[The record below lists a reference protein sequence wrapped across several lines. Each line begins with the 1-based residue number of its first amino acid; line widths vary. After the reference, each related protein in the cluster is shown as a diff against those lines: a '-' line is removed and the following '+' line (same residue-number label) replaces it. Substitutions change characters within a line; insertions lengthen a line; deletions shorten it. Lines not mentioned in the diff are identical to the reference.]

1 MPFLLKAQ
9 WIQNMY
15 EFFKALHILGMIL
28 MVGNVTV
35 TAFWKVFADR
45 TCKTQ
50 IVAFAQWLVTVTDFT
65 FTLGGGFLMIVGG
78 YGAAF
83 AGHIPLFS
91 THWLALGQVMLAVS
105 GAIWVGILIP
115 IQIRQ
120 AHSAQDFAIIGDI
133 PEAYKK
139 DSRTW
144 MIWGLISTAPLTAG
158 LYFMVAKPFY

>member
-1 MPFLLKAQ
+1 
-9 WIQNMY
+9 
-15 EFFKALHILGMIL
+15 
-28 MVGNVTV
+28 
-35 TAFWKVFADR
+35 
-45 TCKTQ
+45 
-50 IVAFAQWLVTVTDFT
+50 
-65 FTLGGGFLMIVGG
+65 
-78 YGAAF
+78 
-83 AGHIPLFS
+83 
-91 THWLALGQVMLAVS
+91 MLAVS

-133 PEAYKK
+133 PEAYRK